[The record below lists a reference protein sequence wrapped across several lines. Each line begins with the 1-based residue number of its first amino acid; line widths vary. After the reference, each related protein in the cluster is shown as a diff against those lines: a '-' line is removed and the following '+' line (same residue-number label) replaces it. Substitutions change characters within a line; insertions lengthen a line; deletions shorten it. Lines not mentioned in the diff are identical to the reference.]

1 VTRFSF
7 GGVVALVLAACL
19 PACGGGTHHQPRTT
33 AAASFIP
40 PDALAF
46 LDFTLKPPTGQRAA
60 LDQLL
65 AGLGRPAGVD
75 VVKDVVP
82 WAKEDVALAVLANR
96 RAVVITG
103 VDDDKRAE
111 TALNGAKLAHRRV
124 LDREVIAKDA
134 TTLDALVAPG
144 ATSLGGTDRY
154 RRLSSS
160 GLPAGQLG
168 LGLVDTVVCRAGS
181 KGRVDFSVRA
191 AGKEVVAEGT
201 AGGSLA
207 AMAPGQPSATD
218 SLPIDTL
225 ALLTA
230 FDGRVMNDVADLA
243 LGCLLTL
250 TPTPTLTSVLS
261 AGLPPGF
268 PPNFGVNVDRDV
280 MPWLRG
286 ETVVAVGPPRSSVA
300 IADIGVVARPVDTP
314 QAAGALPRLEDGLA
328 GAGQFQWV
336 ARDQGGAHFLTVP
349 QPIAGV
355 PGLQPSVGLINGRV
369 VVASSPD
376 YFVALAKPRQPTLGS
391 SSAYQIDVSRP
402 AGATLARA
410 VLHLGELR
418 TLFGGRLPLLT
429 TSPDAF
435 VAKAD
440 TVVLTLTRD
449 GTLTRFRLLVRLP

>member
-7 GGVVALVLAACL
+7 GGVVALALAACL
-19 PACGGGTHHQPRTT
+19 PACSGGGHHQPKT
-33 AAASFIP
+33 AAASLVP
-40 PDALAF
+40 PDALAYV
-46 LDFTLKPPTGQRAA
+46 DFTLKPPTGERAA

-65 AGLGRPAGVD
+65 GGLGRPAGID
-75 VVKDVVP
+75 VVKDVSP
-82 WAKEDVALAVLANR
+82 WAKDDVALAVLRDR

-111 TALNGAKLAHRRV
+111 VALNGAKLAHRRV

-134 TTLDALVAPG
+134 ATLDALVAPG
-144 ATSLGGTDRY
+144 SQSLAGTDRF
-154 RRLSSS
+154 RRLEAAA
-160 GLPAGQLG
+160 LPAASRLG
-168 LGLVDTVVCRAGS
+168 LGLIDTVVCRAGS

-191 AGKEVVAEGT
+191 AGKEVVVEGT

-207 AMAPGQPSATD
+207 DMAPGQPSATD
-218 SLPIDTL
+218 GLPVDTL
-225 ALLTA
+225 ALLMA
-230 FDGRVMNDVADLA
+230 FDGHAMNDVADTA
-243 LGCLLTL
+243 LGCLPTL
-250 TPTPTLTSVLS
+250 SPTPTLTSVLS

-268 PPNFGVNVDRDV
+268 PRNFGINIDRDV

-286 ETVVAVGPPRSSVA
+286 ETVVAVGPPRNPGAV
-300 IADIGVVARPVDTP
+300 ADIGVVARPVDSA
-314 QAAGALPRLEDGLA
+314 QASGALPRLEDGLA

-336 ARDQGGAHFLTVP
+336 GRDQGGAHFLTVP

-355 PGLQPSVGLINGRV
+355 PGLQPSVGLVNGRV

-376 YFVALAKPRQPTLGS
+376 YFVALARPRQPTLGS
-391 SSAYQIDVSRP
+391 SAAYQVEVSRP

-429 TSPDAF
+429 MSPDAF

-440 TVVLTLTRD
+440 TVVLTLTREA
-449 GTLTRFRLLVRLP
+449 TLTRIRLAVRLP